1 MAGTVAP
8 AIGIAGLALTH
19 SKVSRRLV
27 KAYVNVVD
35 AFRSAACGS
44 GMNGV
49 DEYHI
54 RLDCSRTLVAS
65 IPPLGNSWHR
75 CSEISGT
82 HEYTP
87 HLLSASGI
95 QLVTKRDLSISYRSL
110 YVC

>member
-1 MAGTVAP
+1 MAGTAAP
-8 AIGIAGLALTH
+8 AIGIAGLAQTH

-27 KAYVNVVD
+27 KAYVIVVD
-35 AFRSAACGS
+35 TFRSAACGS

-54 RLDCSRTLVAS
+54 RLNRSRTPVAS

-75 CSEISGT
+75 CSEISET

-87 HLLSASGI
+87 DLSSASGI
-95 QLVTKRDLSISYRSL
+95 QLVTKRELSTSCRSL
-110 YVC
+110 YCC